1 MGQRST
7 LCACM
12 NDENRRPPA
21 RPRRHAWARP
31 PHHPAATAP
40 KPNRMVHRRLR
51 GGTLPLRECVAVES
65 RGAPKYMACPEKDT
79 APACASAHR
88 RVQKRIQHQRSASAH
103 RGRLAIPWRLAAC
116 STTRWP
122 RFGGCSPVE
131 VVAPPLANAKRRSR
145 GTVPSP
151 ICRGER
157 CESRRRSSCRYAR
170 EARGRNADVQR
181 EMQMCMATHMHRK
194 RGRGSQKTIRLSAL
208 SLGSG
213 SPSAMSSFS
222 TPCSSISTVPN
233 SGRWS
238 ATSDQQRAMSR
249 SRRRG
254 T

>member
-1 MGQRST
+1 
-7 LCACM
+7 
-12 NDENRRPPA
+12 
-21 RPRRHAWARP
+21 
-31 PHHPAATAP
+31 
-40 KPNRMVHRRLR
+40 
-51 GGTLPLRECVAVES
+51 LRECVAVES

-116 STTRWP
+116 STTWWP
-122 RFGGCSPVE
+122 RWGGALLLRGGGAPVGE
-131 VVAPPLANAKRRSR
+131 WQEAIEWDGAILRRCHPQYAAENAARAAGARAAVV
-145 GTVPSP
+145 
-151 ICRGER
+151 
-157 CESRRRSSCRYAR
+157 R
-170 EARGRNADVQR
+170 ENARGRDGDADVQR
-181 EMQMCMATHMHRK
+181 EMEMEMHMHRE
-194 RGRGSQKTIRLSAL
+194 RGRGPQKTIEPSAL

-213 SPSAMSSFS
+213 SPCAISSFS
-222 TPCSSISTVPN
+222 TPCSSTSTVPN